1 MVVRY
6 HCPNND
12 SNEARF
18 FGRPLCKPLM
28 FARKSAAILLSLAFA
43 AAAASASAVSLG
55 TLTVESRPGEPLNA
69 VLEIDDVDLSVS
81 PLLVRVAPPATY
93 KREGVDWPD
102 EVAGLRIAKDPGQ
115 NGIRVR
121 VLGKESVAA
130 GFPLLIE
137 LNAGGVVTV
146 REYAID
152 VRDGA
157 YVVVPAAQR
166 TRMSAETQLPK
177 GEAAV
182 PRAAHSGYTAEPVA
196 PATQKAV
203 EKTTQSER
211 TAKSEKVS
219 KAPAKRVRRSAPQ
232 VVKEYV
238 ALNGFS
244 PEEPFTVQRDMTL
257 WSIAKLYWPSYRGA
271 TLEQLNAAFAAR
283 NPEAFEKGDV
293 SRLIRGAVLQP
304 PSLEAVLAEDP
315 AEAFRAVHGAK
326 TDVPQPT
333 QNLMDAQRVSP
344 VCAEAVANAQDAAR
358 GEGAGVRAIGEA
370 GAAALAACEKPESTE
385 PAESAESVETTA
397 AAEAAATA
405 ETAAQAA
412 ATDAPAEG
420 SSASAEAN
428 AVTATEPKPA
438 IEIPSEDE
446 LRPKIAVSATAVMPG
461 AEGAANGEK
470 TASAETTGASAN
482 EAAADAAA
490 ADNGAPAQSAA
501 DAAPSAHT
509 QKTSDEQGA
518 GNAAQKTDEANAVDE
533 TAAADKA
540 AAAEAEAF
548 PWAWIAL
555 ALIVAAIL
563 GGLAWTRRSKND
575 DDGHA
580 GAGEE
585 APKQG
590 TINFAAVEPASEAQ
604 LRAVNATVSEAVKN
618 GTTAGAMGAG
628 TVEYVRAQI
637 EAAEAEKSEQPADEA
652 AKAQAVEEQQEPV
665 AQPREA
671 AAPAEP
677 QAADAPVE
685 TAAFKA
691 PADQPWLDPNDD
703 ELPPLDAE
711 SEPASQAQ
719 SAPLDLSAAM
729 AGVSLDLEDAD
740 AAGKSAAEREAQ
752 GETAEKPADDE
763 ADAFEPIASNRYVP
777 PLEPE
782 PIPAPAPLAVEP
794 IGADQA
800 RSAKPTERV
809 PEPVLETSGS
819 SAELEKTA
827 EKPAE
832 RRPSEKERAQWSAYD
847 GKLKLANSFI
857 GLGALKEAH
866 ELLEEVRRHGSD
878 EQRRQAAFL
887 EERIASR
894 L

>member
-1 MVVRY
+1 M
-6 HCPNND
+6 
-12 SNEARF
+12 
-18 FGRPLCKPLM
+18 RPL
-28 FARKSAAILLSLAFA
+28 RR
-43 AAAASASAVSLG
+43 
-55 TLTVESRPGEPLNA
+55 ES
-69 VLEIDDVDLSVS
+69 
-81 PLLVRVAPPATY
+81 
-93 KREGVDWPD
+93 PD
-102 EVAGLRIAKDPGQ
+102 
-115 NGIRVR
+115 
-121 VLGKESVAA
+121 
-130 GFPLLIE
+130 
-137 LNAGGVVTV
+137 
-146 REYAID
+146 
-152 VRDGA
+152 
-157 YVVVPAAQR
+157 
-166 TRMSAETQLPK
+166 
-177 GEAAV
+177 
-182 PRAAHSGYTAEPVA
+182 
-196 PATQKAV
+196 
-203 EKTTQSER
+203 
-211 TAKSEKVS
+211 
-219 KAPAKRVRRSAPQ
+219 
-232 VVKEYV
+232 
-238 ALNGFS
+238 
-244 PEEPFTVQRDMTL
+244 
-257 WSIAKLYWPSYRGA
+257 
-271 TLEQLNAAFAAR
+271 
-283 NPEAFEKGDV
+283 AFEKGDV

-326 TDVPQPT
+326 TDVPLPT

-358 GEGAGVRAIGEA
+358 GKGASVRAIGEA
-370 GAAALAACEKPESTE
+370 GAAALAACEKPEAT
-385 PAESAESVETTA
+385 ESAESVETTA
-397 AAEAAATA
+397 AAEAAAAA
-405 ETAAQAA
+405 ETAAQTA
-412 ATDAPAEG
+412 ATAAPAEG
-420 SSASAEAN
+420 SGASAEAN
-428 AVTATEPKPA
+428 AVAATEPKPA

-470 TASAETTGASAN
+470 TVSADTTGASAN
-482 EAAADAAA
+482 EAAADVAA
-490 ADNGAPAQSAA
+490 ADGGAPAQSAA
-501 DAAPSAHT
+501 DAAPSADT

-518 GNAAQKTDEANAVDE
+518 ENAAQKPDQANAVDK

-575 DDGHA
+575 DDGNAGHA

-637 EAAEAEKSEQPADEA
+637 EAAEAEKSAQPADEA

-677 QAADAPVE
+677 QTADAPVE

-740 AAGKSAAEREAQ
+740 AAGKSAAERENKRVACRM
-752 GETAEKPADDE
+752 GGL
-763 ADAFEPIASNRYVP
+763 FYVC
-777 PLEPE
+777 L
-782 PIPAPAPLAVEP
+782 
-794 IGADQA
+794 
-800 RSAKPTERV
+800 
-809 PEPVLETSGS
+809 
-819 SAELEKTA
+819 
-827 EKPAE
+827 
-832 RRPSEKERAQWSAYD
+832 
-847 GKLKLANSFI
+847 
-857 GLGALKEAH
+857 
-866 ELLEEVRRHGSD
+866 
-878 EQRRQAAFL
+878 
-887 EERIASR
+887 
-894 L
+894 

>member
-12 SNEARF
+12 STEARF

-102 EVAGLRIAKDPGQ
+102 EVAGLRIAKDPGR

-196 PATQKAV
+196 PATEKTV
-203 EKTTQSER
+203 EKTAQSEK

-283 NPEAFEKGDV
+283 NPDAFEKGDV

-326 TDVPQPT
+326 TDVPLPT

-358 GEGAGVRAIGEA
+358 GKGASVRAIGEA
-370 GAAALAACEKPESTE
+370 GAAALAACEKPEAT
-385 PAESAESVETTA
+385 ESAESVETTA
-397 AAEAAATA
+397 AAEAAAAA
-405 ETAAQAA
+405 ETAAQTA
-412 ATDAPAEG
+412 ATAAPAEG
-420 SSASAEAN
+420 SGASAEAN
-428 AVTATEPKPA
+428 AVAATEPKPA

-470 TASAETTGASAN
+470 TASADTTGASAN
-482 EAAADAAA
+482 EAAADAAT
-490 ADNGAPAQSAA
+490 ADGGAPAQSAA
-501 DAAPSAHT
+501 DAAPSADT

-518 GNAAQKTDEANAVDE
+518 ENAAQKPDQANAVDK

-563 GGLAWTRRSKND
+563 GGLAWTRRSKN

-637 EAAEAEKSEQPADEA
+637 EAAEAEKSAQPADEA

-671 AAPAEP
+671 AASAEA
-677 QAADAPVE
+677 QAADATVE

-740 AAGKSAAEREAQ
+740 AAGKSSAEREAQ